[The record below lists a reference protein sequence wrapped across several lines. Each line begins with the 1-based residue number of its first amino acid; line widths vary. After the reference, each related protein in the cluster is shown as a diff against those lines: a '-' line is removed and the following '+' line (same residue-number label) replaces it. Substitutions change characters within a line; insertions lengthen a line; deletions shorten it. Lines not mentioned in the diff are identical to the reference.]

1 MLNPRHTLIAE
12 WVRGAVITVGGLVIW
27 FGAIWGAYELV
38 SAVARP
44 WLGDTDADG
53 LGYLAAFAVFAGSG
67 ALIAWAFDR
76 PEDEE
81 RHEAAMGGGVLC
93 PVCGGRFQNSDD
105 MRKHHTSQHSPAG

>member
-1 MLNPRHTLIAE
+1 MSPRYTLIAE

-67 ALIAWAFDR
+67 ALIAWAFDK
-76 PEDEE
+76 PEEDE
-81 RHEAAMGGGVLC
+81 RRGGGVRC
-93 PVCGGRFQNSDD
+93 PICGGRFATSDE
-105 MRKHHTSQHSPAG
+105 MRQHRRGLH